1 MGNRVGGIEVCQLWS
16 CQGYHFQRQ
25 VGQKA
30 PLGTAPAP
38 GILAKTVVIPRP
50 PRKSSLRTMAVTLF
64 GVGRVTEEPRIPRKD
79 ILDLVLLLH
88 PGEHRHCEKPGTTP
102 RFPGPSIPAV
112 WAAGLCLV
120 IGPS

>member
-38 GILAKTVVIPRP
+38 GILAKTVVIPRR

-88 PGEHRHCEKPGTTP
+88 PEEHGHCEKPGTTP
-102 RFPGPSIPAV
+102 RFPGLSIPAV

-120 IGPS
+120 SGPS